1 MGGAILISAGQCL
14 EDEPDLVGR
23 YAGIDLAKDAA
34 PVDRGVI
41 AVDLSNGE
49 VWSRDYRGDWGLL

>member
-1 MGGAILISAGQCL
+1 MDGAVLISGGQCP

-23 YAGIDLAKDAA
+23 YAGINLAKAEA
-34 PVDRGVI
+34 PVYRGVI

-49 VWSRDYRGDWGLL
+49 VWSRGYRGGWELL